1 MKRSYRAV
9 LFPALAAALWIGGLP
24 STPGAQ
30 EFITPS
36 GTKVTFENSNHS
48 IENLMSDSPTVIAT
62 PAEGAAVA
70 TALIEQGTQVTRFS
84 ARKIT
89 FTYQVE
95 DFTLE
100 GEGKIAW
107 DNESLYGP
115 VKIQFTAANN
125 LMTLFGTKANPA
137 TVHYTLANGTIYK
150 TKAERVDI
158 QFKVENGKR
167 VPVRLETK
175 GGNEET
181 VIIMPK
187 AKSTPKA
194 STLPGPKLSP
204 PGKG

>member
-1 MKRSYRAV
+1 MMRSPRAIPFPAWAAV
-9 LFPALAAALWIGGLP
+9 LLLGWAAPAFP
-24 STPGAQ
+24 Q

-70 TALIEQGTQVTRFS
+70 TAVVEQGTQITRFS

-100 GEGKIAW
+100 GDGQIAW
-107 DNESLYGP
+107 DSEVLHGP
-115 VKIQFTAANN
+115 VKIQFTAAAN
-125 LMTLFGTKANPA
+125 LMSLFGTKAKPA
-137 TVHYTLANGTIYK
+137 SVNYTLANGTIYK

-158 QFKVENGKR
+158 QFKMDNGKR
-167 VPVRLETK
+167 VPIRIETK
-175 GGNEET
+175 GGNDET

-187 AKSTPKA
+187 SQSKPKT
-194 STLPGPKLSP
+194 STLPGPKLSS